1 MDVAFCREDSKEYDA
16 YSFSQLSRATLERK
30 RRLLICPE
38 CKGIAFFR
46 RESSDGRA
54 ACFGAR
60 PHADTCSLAGSEAGD
75 WGTDGSDVE
84 DERRNAG
91 DHIVIDLSYG
101 ADADGP
107 DGAAGGDRRH
117 AGAGRTFTGS
127 GMPRQSRSQKR
138 LSTLL
143 RWLVKSENFRQSTQ
157 VIELPGR
164 ITLPANQLFVPFD
177 RIDASLRA
185 KFHGFWGM
193 ISDATASK
201 GVVWL
206 NTSGHKG
213 FSVMIETQSA
223 VDAFKKRYSITS
235 LEQLAGAYV
244 LVFAQLVKSGKTDK
258 LFSRVDD
265 IGYIVV
271 NIADTK

>member
-1 MDVAFCREDSKEYDA
+1 MDVAFCTEDSKEYDA
-16 YSFSQLSRATLERK
+16 HSFSQLSRTILERK

-38 CKGIAFFR
+38 CKGVAFFR

-60 PHADTCSLAGSEAGD
+60 PHADNCSFSGSEAGD
-75 WGTDGSDVE
+75 WGVDGGDVE
-84 DERRNAG
+84 EERHNAG
-91 DHIVIDLSYG
+91 DHIVVDLNYG
-101 ADADGP
+101 TATDGP
-107 DGAAGGDRRH
+107 TGAAGGEHRH
-117 AGAGRTFTGS
+117 AGKGRTFTGS

-143 RWLVKSENFRQSTQ
+143 RWLVNSENFRQSAQ

-164 ITLPANQLFVPFD
+164 ITLPAHQLFVPFD
-177 RIDASLRA
+177 RVDASLRA

-193 ISDATASK
+193 ISDATVSK

-206 NTSGHKG
+206 NTAGYKG
-213 FSVMIETQSA
+213 FSIMIETQVA
-223 VDAFKKRYSITS
+223 VDAFMKRYSITS

-244 LVFAQLVKSGKTDK
+244 LVFAQLVKSGKTEK
-258 LFSRVDD
+258 LLSRVDD

-271 NIADTK
+271 NIANT